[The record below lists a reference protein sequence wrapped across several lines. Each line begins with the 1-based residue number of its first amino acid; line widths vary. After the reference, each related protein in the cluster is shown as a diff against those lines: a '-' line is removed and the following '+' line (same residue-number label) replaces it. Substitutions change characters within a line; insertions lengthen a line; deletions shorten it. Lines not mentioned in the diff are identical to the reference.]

1 MGLCYL
7 FGAILPRF
15 FRGLADQQPSQSRNP
30 KFETPKFDGELSW
43 LLIIAS
49 GYVVDIPEKKT
60 SPDCLSRIDIFPIE
74 FPGNSMDFTKNE
86 LLARDYVHHSNGL
99 TMVYGRCNYS

>member
-30 KFETPKFDGELSW
+30 KFETPKFDGELSC

-49 GYVVDIPEKKT
+49 GYVVDIPEKK
-60 SPDCLSRIDIFPIE
+60 SISRIAYPGLIFSP
-74 FPGNSMDFTKNE
+74 
-86 LLARDYVHHSNGL
+86 
-99 TMVYGRCNYS
+99 